1 METWKLLHCIDGW
14 QWGLSR
20 YPSQSP
26 SLSSFA
32 AISCLVCGWLSLP
45 FFLSQF
51 YLATWLYQVTLPR
64 NLAIWLNQVS
74 QVPSSRTRY
83 IRYHRFTI
91 NFRWVDSY
99 WFDHLLRVFVEK
111 TTVAF
116 LSLWNHNHVSNDRYS
131 KFVLFCALFKISLR
145 LFLCSHPIFS
155 CNHQNEFTIFFVII
169 FIPLKTL
176 LCDLGKW

>member
-20 YPSQSP
+20 YPLQSP

-51 YLATWLYQVTLPR
+51 YLATWYYQVTLPR
-64 NLAIWLNQVS
+64 NLSTWLNQVS
-74 QVPSSRTRY
+74 QVPPSRTRY
-83 IRYHRFTI
+83 IRYHRCTV
-91 NFRWVDSY
+91 NFCWVDSY

-111 TTVAF
+111 TI
-116 LSLWNHNHVSNDRYS
+116 VS
-131 KFVLFCALFKISLR
+131 
-145 LFLCSHPIFS
+145 FLCLFEITIMFQMTDILNL
-155 CNHQNEFTIFFVII
+155 CCFTLYLKFLFGCFYAVIQFFPATIRMS
-169 FIPLKTL
+169 LQYCL
-176 LCDLGKW
+176 W